1 MTVNDIATL
10 ISTIGFPIVCSGF
23 FAWYLVKVESKSN
36 DIIQENT
43 NTLTRLTTLIESLM
57 RKLDKED

>member
-1 MTVNDIATL
+1 MNMTDIATI
-10 ISTIGFPIVCSGF
+10 ISTVGFPIVCSGF

-43 NTLTRLTTLIESLM
+43 NTLTKLTTLIDGLI
-57 RKLDKED
+57 RKLDKEG

>member
-1 MTVNDIATL
+1 MNVNDIATL
-10 ISTIGFPIVCSGF
+10 VSTVGFPIVCSGF

-43 NTLTRLTTLIESLM
+43 NTLTKLTTLIDGLI